1 MCRGRRCL
9 TIASVHLGTPLP
21 SAAAGGIC
29 AGLDKP
35 LSLWNENSP
44 QVMLSPEGSCAN
56 LWWSRARQLWAEDP
70 PDSAPLCSFAA
81 KQRAV
86 HDWHLSAWAE
96 IPQTRYGLLVPG
108 LVLQGFSCHGYQENP
123 SGALVMEKTYC
134 ISFFSERKWQCIFL
148 SSSK

>member
-1 MCRGRRCL
+1 
-9 TIASVHLGTPLP
+9 
-21 SAAAGGIC
+21 
-29 AGLDKP
+29 
-35 LSLWNENSP
+35 
-44 QVMLSPEGSCAN
+44 MLSPEGSCAN
-56 LWWSRARQLWAEDP
+56 LGWSRARQLWAEDP

-134 ISFFSERKWQCIFL
+134 ISFFFRKKMTVYFPFFI
-148 SSSK
+148 